1 MNPLELRSWLW
12 HSPAPSAKMEGCWRL
27 IPPVPLYEYFCKK
40 DGRFELIRKFSD
52 PPLKACPTCGRKV
65 EKLLSSPAIQFKGA
79 GWYVTDYAGKS
90 KDGFSKKES
99 KDGKDG
105 SPSAK
110 SDGGKTEAGS
120 KSEGA
125 SKSESAS
132 KSDTSSAK
140 TDSSGSSSS
149 SSKTTTSTAGK
160 SSSK

>member
-1 MNPLELRSWLW
+1 M
-12 HSPAPSAKMEGCWRL
+12 
-27 IPPVPLYEYFCKK
+27 PLYEYFCKK

-105 SPSAK
+105 SASAK
-110 SDGGKTEAGS
+110 SDGAKSEGGS

-132 KSDTSSAK
+132 KADSSSAKADSSASSSSSAK
-140 TDSSGSSSS
+140 TSKSPSSGSSS
-149 SSKTTTSTAGK
+149 K
-160 SSSK
+160 

>member
-1 MNPLELRSWLW
+1 M
-12 HSPAPSAKMEGCWRL
+12 
-27 IPPVPLYEYFCKK
+27 PLYEYFCKK
-40 DGRFELIRKFSD
+40 DGRFELIRRFSD

-99 KDGKDG
+99 KGEKDG

-110 SDGGKTEAGS
+110 SDGAKSESGS

-132 KSDTSSAK
+132 KSDSSSAK
-140 TDSSGSSSS
+140 TDSSKSGSSSQAAASTSGGS
-149 SSKTTTSTAGK
+149 STK
-160 SSSK
+160 